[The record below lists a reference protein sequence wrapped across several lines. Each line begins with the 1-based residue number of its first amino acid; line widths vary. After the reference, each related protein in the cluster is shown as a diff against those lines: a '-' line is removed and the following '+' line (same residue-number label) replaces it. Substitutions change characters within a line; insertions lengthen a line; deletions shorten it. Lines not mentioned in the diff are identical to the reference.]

1 MWGKQSKPNTA
12 TIYNCQLNFDFHTH
26 HLLAPWTRVLVGGR
40 VLARKAANS
49 KNVYRQSNDWQHDVF
64 ENHVGSICLRMALT
78 KISGSSKENFPGAQ
92 EMLQETKIQET
103 PRGISIKPLKR
114 IRRDFGDKKDLKRIK
129 TKTYTSQ
136 YLVLSRNTNQNVNM
150 TTRQNEQSSQH
161 IW

>member
-1 MWGKQSKPNTA
+1 
-12 TIYNCQLNFDFHTH
+12 
-26 HLLAPWTRVLVGGR
+26 
-40 VLARKAANS
+40 
-49 KNVYRQSNDWQHDVF
+49 
-64 ENHVGSICLRMALT
+64 MALT
-78 KISGSSKENFPGAQ
+78 KISGSSKENFPGAE
-92 EMLQETKIQET
+92 EMLQKTKIRET